1 MGQRRLWVTNGLMRR
16 SIALSSFKS
25 SSPGWIAHRCSFFG
39 LALCGPVIFDG
50 LRSKS
55 MVAKSRSILP

>member
-1 MGQRRLWVTNGLMRR
+1 MRR